1 MRLSDCRHERSN
13 AARAARVLCRAL
25 RQLSHQCELWAKP
38 MNVLYCAQ
46 LSWVL
51 PGSCERAIVL
61 WELPPEAERGLKME
75 LWKYALCSFITE
87 YIYILPSM
95 STCHQIYISIY
106 QYGIYQCITKYQARA
121 GLILPCLTQECQHAG
136 WMCCGKLGGTD
147 TGQKG
152 LVS

>member
-1 MRLSDCRHERSN
+1 
-13 AARAARVLCRAL
+13 
-25 RQLSHQCELWAKP
+25 

-95 STCHQIYISIY
+95 SICHQIS
-106 QYGIYQCITKYQARA
+106 
-121 GLILPCLTQECQHAG
+121 
-136 WMCCGKLGGTD
+136 GTCWSHSSLFD
-147 TGQKG
+147 TG
-152 LVS
+152 VSARWLDVLWEAWGHRHWPERVGFIGVIP